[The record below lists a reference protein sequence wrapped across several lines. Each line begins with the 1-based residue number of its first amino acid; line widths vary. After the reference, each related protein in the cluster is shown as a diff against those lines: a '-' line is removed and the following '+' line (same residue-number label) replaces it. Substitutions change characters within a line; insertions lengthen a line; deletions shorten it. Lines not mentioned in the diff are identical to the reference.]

1 MRHRALFSSSDE
13 RVEGS
18 SSSIRIHRYRAQEAR
33 EEEKKKKKKR
43 KKKRKVDDLEV
54 RKDDRMSPDLRIDFT
69 EKGVAVGEFAVQIG

>member
-33 EEEKKKKKKR
+33 EEEKKKKR